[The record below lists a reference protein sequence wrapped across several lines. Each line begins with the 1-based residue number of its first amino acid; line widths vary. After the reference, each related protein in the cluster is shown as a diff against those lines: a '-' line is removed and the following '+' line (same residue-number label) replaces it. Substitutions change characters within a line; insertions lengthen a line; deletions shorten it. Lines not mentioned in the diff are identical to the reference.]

1 MKICIPLEG
10 RVRTI
15 IRSSFLA
22 AKRTDATHYS
32 LTGETFQMS
41 GVKAEQVIL
50 LPDDVSIAEGEAV
63 TDELLMQALPIES
76 FIVVSAEEALPN
88 ALGLLLRL
96 AVADAMRRSW
106 TRPLASAGR
115 PVFMDP
121 LIKHR
126 QNSPLRPGI
135 TLYFARALA
144 LALAESP
151 ECAGYLVGENILSPK
166 TIDIG
171 IAAQVADGV
180 MVPVLRRVNERTMEE
195 LLEDY
200 NRLIAQARRRRLAPE
215 DSTGGIATVTN
226 FGGFG
231 LTFAAPMPMPSES
244 IILGVGAVTKTPVW
258 SDEVEAFI
266 PISKANIVATGDHR
280 VVDGADIGRL
290 LKRVAELLQRPE
302 YL

>member
-96 AVADAMRRSW
+96 AVAD
-106 TRPLASAGR
+106 
-115 PVFMDP
+115 
-121 LIKHR
+121 
-126 QNSPLRPGI
+126 
-135 TLYFARALA
+135 
-144 LALAESP
+144 
-151 ECAGYLVGENILSPK
+151 
-166 TIDIG
+166 
-171 IAAQVADGV
+171 
-180 MVPVLRRVNERTMEE
+180 
-195 LLEDY
+195 
-200 NRLIAQARRRRLAPE
+200 
-215 DSTGGIATVTN
+215 
-226 FGGFG
+226 
-231 LTFAAPMPMPSES
+231 
-244 IILGVGAVTKTPVW
+244 
-258 SDEVEAFI
+258 
-266 PISKANIVATGDHR
+266 
-280 VVDGADIGRL
+280 GRL
-290 LKRVAELLQRPE
+290 TDAELLSVKPALEGRLWQPGIEAKVGDVYAYGNFLWRCLQEHATQGTWPPDLTPALWRKVE
-302 YL
+302 IVSEDAVRVWQAGVDYIVGDEVAYPDEDGILYTCQQAHTSQTGWEPAVAASLWVAKETSASESATPDEMDETEVT

>member
-96 AVADAMRRSW
+96 AVAD
-106 TRPLASAGR
+106 
-115 PVFMDP
+115 
-121 LIKHR
+121 
-126 QNSPLRPGI
+126 
-135 TLYFARALA
+135 
-144 LALAESP
+144 
-151 ECAGYLVGENILSPK
+151 
-166 TIDIG
+166 
-171 IAAQVADGV
+171 
-180 MVPVLRRVNERTMEE
+180 
-195 LLEDY
+195 
-200 NRLIAQARRRRLAPE
+200 
-215 DSTGGIATVTN
+215 
-226 FGGFG
+226 
-231 LTFAAPMPMPSES
+231 
-244 IILGVGAVTKTPVW
+244 
-258 SDEVEAFI
+258 
-266 PISKANIVATGDHR
+266 
-280 VVDGADIGRL
+280 GRL
-290 LKRVAELLQRPE
+290 TDAELLSVKPALEGRLWQSGIEAKVGDVYAYGNFLWRCLQEHTTQGTWPPDLTPALWRKVE
-302 YL
+302 IVSEDAVRVWQAGVDYIVGDEVAYPDEDGILYTCQQAHTSQTGWEPTVAASLWVAKETSASESATPDEMDETEVT

>member
-96 AVADAMRRSW
+96 AVAD
-106 TRPLASAGR
+106 GR
-115 PVFMDP
+115 LTDAELLSVKPA
-121 LIKHR
+121 LEGR
-126 QNSPLRPGI
+126 LWQPGI
-135 TLYFARALA
+135 EAKVGDVYAYGNFLWRCLQEHTTQGTWPPDLTPRALA
-144 LALAESP
+144 
-151 ECAGYLVGENILSPK
+151 K
-166 TIDIG
+166 
-171 IAAQVADGV
+171 
-180 MVPVLRRVNERTMEE
+180 
-195 LLEDY
+195 
-200 NRLIAQARRRRLAPE
+200 
-215 DSTGGIATVTN
+215 GGDR
-226 FGGFG
+226 FRGCC
-231 LTFAAPMPMPSES
+231 P
-244 IILGVGAVTKTPVW
+244 
-258 SDEVEAFI
+258 
-266 PISKANIVATGDHR
+266 
-280 VVDGADIGRL
+280 
-290 LKRVAELLQRPE
+290 RVAGGR
-302 YL
+302 